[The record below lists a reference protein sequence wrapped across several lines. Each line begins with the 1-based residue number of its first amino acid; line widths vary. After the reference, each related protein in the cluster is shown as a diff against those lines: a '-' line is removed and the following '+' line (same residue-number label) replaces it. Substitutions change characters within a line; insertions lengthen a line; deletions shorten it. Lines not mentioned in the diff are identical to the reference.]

1 MDWRSSFFQNPI
13 YEQRLEAVG
22 FLKHGKSYHYQE
34 LLEEVELELRLQWD
48 SQASKMDINLWDPLA
63 EADYPLA
70 FIPSSKGAYVGQVRE
85 VLWDRLGQIER
96 LISQPSTVFSDQ
108 AESLLQ
114 LVNIRWGWEL
124 EFLWKAHPKAA
135 VFRYGSKQTW
145 FGVVQEID
153 WAKIDSRKEGSVTI
167 LTVKSDQVSE
177 LLKSHKAYPGFHMN
191 KKYWVSFPLDGRYTL
206 EEILSHLVKSY
217 HMIGGDLTLER
228 KMMKILLPTAKEL
241 DLSGTFTESQP
252 LSPAGQAVLEALE
265 QVEDWSAFF
274 KLKED
279 KAKEEE
285 DRFNALR
292 QGQAQSKPALQLF
305 NGLMYRQFD
314 REQVDN
320 PFWNQV
326 YITSSLYGCV
336 PILTPMAA
344 HRLDF
349 QVPLQVAGQS
359 LSQFW
364 RPHFDAAIG
373 KDAVL
378 SLLSSEFEQVF
389 SKEVRDNFIRIQF
402 KEKKG
407 GVLKTHSTIS
417 KKGRGLL
424 IQALAEKPVQELEEI
439 KGMNVAGFVY
449 QKELSD
455 SKDWIFVREV

>member
-1 MDWRSSFFQNPI
+1 MDWCSSFFQNPI
-13 YEQRLEAVG
+13 DQLRLEELG
-22 FLKHGKSYHYQE
+22 FLKQGENYHYQE
-34 LLEEVELELRLQWD
+34 FLEEVELELRLQWD
-48 SQASKMDINLWDPLA
+48 FQASKMDISLWDPLA

-85 VLWDRLGQIER
+85 VLWERLGQIER
-96 LISQPSTVFSDQ
+96 RISQSVKVFSAQ

-114 LVNIRWGWEL
+114 LAKLRWGWDL

-153 WAKIDSRKEGSVTI
+153 WVKIDPRKEGPVTI

-217 HMIGGDLTLER
+217 HMIGGDRTLER

-241 DLSGTFTESQP
+241 DLSGTFTESQL

-292 QGQAQSKPALQLF
+292 QGQAKSKLALQLF
-305 NGLMYRQFD
+305 NGLMYRQFN

-349 QVPLQVAGQS
+349 QVPLQVAEQS
-359 LSQFW
+359 LTQFW

-449 QKELSD
+449 QEELSD